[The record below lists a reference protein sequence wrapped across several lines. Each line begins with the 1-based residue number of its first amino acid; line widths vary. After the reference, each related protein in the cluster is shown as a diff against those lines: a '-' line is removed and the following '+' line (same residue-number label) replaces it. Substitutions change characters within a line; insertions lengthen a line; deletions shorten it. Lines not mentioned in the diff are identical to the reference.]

1 MDRKRLDTQTVQNI
15 TEQFYSCFCGID
27 ISELKQGIYFICS
40 PGRDAKL
47 KGFGRKYTL
56 FIFVKDDLCVV
67 SYSPKHAAFIETLK
81 GCGIHE
87 IVERVNHMYKIKNM
101 QLMIFHDETVTQY
114 GDARILRDT
123 DYPLYETFFCAANHT
138 ASPGGWLYEYF
149 AEKTA
154 KEYMVGY
161 IKNGRLVS
169 VCDAPD
175 MPYMEDKIQHTGIE
189 TLEEERK
196 KGYAKCVTALAAHH
210 LMENGIC
217 PQWECNGNNI
227 ASIKLAESIGYRKY
241 GTAYIVEE

>member
-1 MDRKRLDTQTVQNI
+1 MGCKRLDLQTVQDI
-15 TEQFYSCFCGID
+15 TKQFYSHFCGTD
-27 ISELKQGIYFICS
+27 ISALKQGIYFTCS
-40 PGRDAKL
+40 PERDAEL

-67 SYSPKHAAFIETLK
+67 SYSPRHTAFIETLK
-81 GCGIHE
+81 KCGIHE
-87 IVERVNHMYKIKNM
+87 IIEKVNRTYKIKVR
-101 QLMIFHDETVTQY
+101 QFMIFHDETVRQY
-114 GDARILRDT
+114 GDAKILKDS
-123 DYPLYETFFCAANHT
+123 DYPLYEAFFRAANPT
-138 ASPGGWLYEYF
+138 ASPDGWLYEYF
-149 AEKTA
+149 VEKTA

-175 MPYMEDKIQHTGIE
+175 MPYMGDKIQHTGIV
-189 TLEEERK
+189 TLKEERK

-227 ASIKLAESIGYRKY
+227 ASIKLAEAIGYKKY
-241 GTAYIVEE
+241 GTAYILEE